1 MLGGG
6 KSSPLLSQDPI
17 RDTFGQATLPEVAKD
32 EGEQLF
38 MIWMAGTEIERIE
51 ANTLIRMSFEFSD
64 LDGALVP
71 WYS

>member
-1 MLGGG
+1 
-6 KSSPLLSQDPI
+6 
-17 RDTFGQATLPEVAKD
+17 VAKD